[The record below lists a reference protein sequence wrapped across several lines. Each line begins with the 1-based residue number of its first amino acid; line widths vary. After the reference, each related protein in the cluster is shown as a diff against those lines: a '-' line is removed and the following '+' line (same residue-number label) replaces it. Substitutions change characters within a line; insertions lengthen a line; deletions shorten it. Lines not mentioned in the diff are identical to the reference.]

1 MNVSKRICILC
12 ANVFKFEMNSMK
24 RYIFLLLL
32 FFSGFS
38 LAAQAGDP
46 GQIVGVWK
54 SSNNKLMVK
63 IDKVGNHFQ
72 GRIVWIE
79 IADGDS
85 ELDVNNPEDRLRKM
99 PLKGNK
105 IIQRLSFDP
114 PKSIWSGGT
123 FYNYLEGKRYDCQIS
138 LNGRQI
144 KITKYSQNSQE
155 GIVETWT
162 RQ

>member
-1 MNVSKRICILC
+1 
-12 ANVFKFEMNSMK
+12 MK

-32 FFSGFS
+32 FFSGFN
-38 LAAQAGDP
+38 LAAQAGSP

-54 SSNNKLMVK
+54 SSNNKFMVK
-63 IDKVGNHFQ
+63 IDKVGNYFQ

-79 IADGDS
+79 IANG
-85 ELDVNNPEDRLRKM
+85 EPVLDVNNPEERLQNI

-105 IIQRLSFDP
+105 IIQHLSFDP
-114 PKSIWSGGT
+114 SKSIWGGGT
-123 FYNYLEGKRYDCQIS
+123 FYNYNEGKRYNCQIS
-138 LNGRQI
+138 LRGNHLNI
-144 KITKYSQNSQE
+144 IKYSQNSQE